1 MVFSMFDTNKG
12 LLVCL
17 LRRKDE
23 KDYGERIIVN
33 RKGPGFPDHYIFT
46 IIAAKADL
54 TMTE

>member
-1 MVFSMFDTNKG
+1 MFDTNKG